1 MVIKEVGY
9 TCNPSTQKTGASGSG
24 VKVIIYMTYYI
35 KFEASLDYMRP
46 SLCQKQNTGQQDGA
60 VGKGTCQD
68 WQFKLI
74 SGTHMVEEGNLLLP
88 VI

>member
-1 MVIKEVGY
+1 MVGY

-24 VKVIIYMTYYI
+24 VKVTIYMIYI
-35 KFEASLDYMRP
+35 EFEASLNYMSP

-60 VGKGTCQD
+60 VGKGSCQD
-68 WQFKLI
+68 WQLKLTP
-74 SGTHMVEEGNLLLP
+74 GTHMVEEGNLLPP